1 MGFYDAFFGSDQS
14 LYTAYAIIAAIIAIC
29 LTILLTS
36 TDVPVG
42 NRFLIVFFVIITLVP
57 SIFLTLF
64 ELTCIVTG
72 GTEPNRW
79 WCHAFAWIL
88 AAFIIIYCIIVVIMS
103 LVSLFNYNKAIDS
116 INNDEQKYKIS
127 NNDSNN
133 YAKEIIQQTNKP
145 VEKFETTIP
154 DPFSRVSDI
163 NDITSAGS
171 TDPGINKDKEEYFQ
185 GMRNEGFNN
194 MPSKD
199 TNTSNNSWNNVNYSG
214 EEQQMQIQ
222 QQPSQSSQPS
232 QPSQSSQ
239 PSQPSQSSQ
248 SLQSLQS
255 SQPSVVDTTPSGPTD
270 SRTLKFSNFNSSSET
285 FDMFDK
291 FYNIAN
297 YATK

>member
-1 MGFYDAFFGSDQS
+1 
-14 LYTAYAIIAAIIAIC
+14 
-29 LTILLTS
+29 
-36 TDVPVG
+36 
-42 NRFLIVFFVIITLVP
+42 
-57 SIFLTLF
+57 
-64 ELTCIVTG
+64 
-72 GTEPNRW
+72 
-79 WCHAFAWIL
+79 
-88 AAFIIIYCIIVVIMS
+88 MS

-199 TNTSNNSWNNVNYSG
+199 TKDTKDTNTSNTPNTLNNSLNNVNYSG

-222 QQPSQSSQPS
+222 QQPSQ
-232 QPSQSSQ
+232 PSQSSQ
-239 PSQPSQSSQ
+239 PSKLSQSSQ
-248 SLQSLQS
+248 S
-255 SQPSVVDTTPSGPTD
+255 SVVDTPSGPTD